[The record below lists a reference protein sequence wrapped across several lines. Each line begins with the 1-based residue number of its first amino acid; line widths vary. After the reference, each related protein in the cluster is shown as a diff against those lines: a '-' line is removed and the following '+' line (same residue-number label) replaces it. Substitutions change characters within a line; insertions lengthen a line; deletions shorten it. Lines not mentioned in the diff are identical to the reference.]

1 LNQWFSF
8 GIQPAFGKCMFDPI
22 TNHLEQYMNLL
33 VTRQKLVASNIAN
46 IDTPGYRSQDFD
58 FQFEFLSHM
67 DSPDKA
73 EPTIFDVPGQL
84 VHNDGND
91 VNLDREMKALSENA
105 VRFTVASNLI
115 RGEYR
120 MLKSAIQ
127 EGK

>member
-1 LNQWFSF
+1 
-8 GIQPAFGKCMFDPI
+8 MFDPI

-73 EPTIFDVPGQL
+73 EPTVFDVPGQL

-105 VRFTVASNLI
+105 VRFTVASNRPRPVILRPVCVSGTSVVQPRGWPVEAGLI
-115 RGEYR
+115 VE
-120 MLKSAIQ
+120 
-127 EGK
+127 